1 LSETNNATPVDWNIV
16 ILGAWNVAILTPS
29 RIASRLFGL
38 EPGTPIEILVDTE
51 GRAPIRVKYDDII
64 IEPSP
69 VRLAI
74 TPQTPNFES
83 LGRCIA
89 IAQKALSILPETPF
103 SAIGLNLRFKLDVI
117 PDALIEAGESIID
130 NKLSDEGYILQ
141 DKELKRTIEWKDGV
155 LNLNI
160 QENKD
165 SSALIGLNYHK
176 NSSSPTELSDWL
188 NYHQDMNDAADK
200 IMGIL
205 INQ

>member
-1 LSETNNATPVDWNIV
+1 MPETHPGTPVDWNIV

-29 RIASRLFGL
+29 GIASRLFEL
-38 EPGTPIEILVDTE
+38 PLGTPIEILVDTE
-51 GRAPIRVKYDDII
+51 GRAPIRVKHANII
-64 IEPSP
+64 VESSP

-74 TPQTPNFES
+74 TPQTPNSES

-117 PDALIEAGESIID
+117 PDALIDAGESIID
-130 NKLSDEGYILQ
+130 NKLSDEGCIIQ
-141 DKELKRTIEWKDGV
+141 DKELKRTIEWKEGF

-165 SSALIGLNYHK
+165 SSAFIGFNYHK
-176 NSSSPTELSDWL
+176 NSNSPTELSNWL
-188 NYHQDMNDAADK
+188 NHYQEMNENTNK
-200 IMGIL
+200 IMEIL
-205 INQ
+205 IN